1 MKKKL
6 FTYSLLL
13 AVLYLLNQGCRKEEC
28 DNLDK
33 EVMIRL
39 TYGVFA
45 ETNTSYLYP
54 VALPYFDITN
64 YAQIKSVVM
73 VVSGIET
80 STFNRWPSFGHDTI
94 AEATFELYDLTHDKV
109 IENSIITS
117 DDQSEN
123 EYAPSANF
131 LGSLPKEK
139 IQLGIRITHG
149 ENYSAYAKNAFLIL
163 SRK

>member
-1 MKKKL
+1 MAGCKKNECE
-6 FTYSLLL
+6 
-13 AVLYLLNQGCRKEEC
+13 NQ
-28 DNLDK
+28 DQ

-45 ETNTSYLYP
+45 ETDTSYLYP

-64 YAQIKSVVM
+64 YTQIKSAVM
-73 VVSGIET
+73 VLSDIET

-94 AEATFELYDLTHDKV
+94 AEASFELYDLTHDKV

-117 DDQSEN
+117 DDQPDN
-123 EYAPSANF
+123 EYAQSANF
-131 LGSLPKEK
+131 IGSLPKEK

-149 ENYSAYAKNAFLIL
+149 KNYSAYAKNAFLIL

>member
-1 MKKKL
+1 MP
-6 FTYSLLL
+6 LLL
-13 AVLYLLNQGCRKEEC
+13 LLMPGCEKEEC

-45 ETNTSYLYP
+45 ETDTSYLYP

-64 YAQIKSVVM
+64 YTQINSAVM
-73 VVSGIET
+73 VMSGIET
-80 STFNRWPSFGHDTI
+80 RTFYRWPSFGHDTI
-94 AEATFELYDLTHDKV
+94 APGSFELYDLTNDKV

-117 DDQSEN
+117 DDQPDN
-123 EYAPSANF
+123 EYIQSANF
-131 LGSLPKEK
+131 INSLPKEK

-149 ENYSAYAKNAFLIL
+149 KNYSLYAKNAFLIL